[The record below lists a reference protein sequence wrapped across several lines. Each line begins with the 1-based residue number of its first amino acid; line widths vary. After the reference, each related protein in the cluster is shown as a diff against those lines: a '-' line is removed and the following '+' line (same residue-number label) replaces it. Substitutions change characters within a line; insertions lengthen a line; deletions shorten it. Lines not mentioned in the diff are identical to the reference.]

1 MRDTI
6 TLRLSGQVYLKDYVV
21 AMSKLG
27 SLVDALGKEVA
38 EGAKVDWSV
47 EALEAGSASTT
58 FKGLAEEDT
67 QQTEVEKI
75 VRAYERVGSSIESGL
90 DIPYSREVS
99 EAALGITNVLNGN
112 IKEIFFETDEMEA
125 IITDAVRQPNKRSD
139 TGFYSFGAI
148 EGRVQTLSSRQ
159 NLTFTLYDI
168 FGRGIPCHLRKG
180 DEDMMRNAW
189 EKWVV
194 VEGRIRRDAS
204 GKPLS
209 IRRITDVVIKE
220 SEEPQDY
227 RKARGVLR
235 AGVNAISA
243 EEAIRRSRDA

>member
-1 MRDTI
+1 MQDTI
-6 TLRLSGQVYLKDYVV
+6 TLRLSGQVHLKDYVA

-27 SLVDALGKEVA
+27 SLVDALSKEVA
-38 EGAKVDWSV
+38 AGAKIDWSV

-58 FKGLAEEDT
+58 FKGLAEEEA
-67 QQTEVEKI
+67 QQAEVEKI
-75 VRAYERVGSSIESGL
+75 VRAYEQVGSSIESGL

-99 EAALGITNVLNGN
+99 DAALGIASVLNGH

-125 IITDAVRQPNKRSD
+125 VITDAVKQPNKRSG

-159 NLTFTLYDI
+159 SLTFTLYDV
-168 FGRGIPCHLRKG
+168 FGRGIPCHLRTG

-194 VEGRIRRDAS
+194 VEGRIRRDAA

-209 IRRITDVVIKE
+209 IRKVTDVVVKE
-220 SEEPQDY
+220 AGEPQDY

-235 AGVNAISA
+235 AGANAVSA
-243 EEAIRRSRDA
+243 EEAIRRLRDA